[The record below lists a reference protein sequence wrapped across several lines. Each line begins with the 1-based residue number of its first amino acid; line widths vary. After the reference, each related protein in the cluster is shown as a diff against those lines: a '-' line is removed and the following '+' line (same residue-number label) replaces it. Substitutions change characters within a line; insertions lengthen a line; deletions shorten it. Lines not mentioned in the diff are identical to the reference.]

1 MGVSSVLV
9 MPNSKSRTKKSRG
22 KAWRKR
28 RARPAAPVGEVHS
41 RLPVLPPAAVT
52 PVEVDEFDDWDDWSF
67 EDEWADDQDEDE
79 EVFTDPV
86 LGEALLARGW
96 VAEGGVHSASE
107 CWAYP
112 RTRPDGRVVLTTT
125 VSLLR
130 PDRYLVVSYGGEP
143 VLWSEIYDSREEVL
157 ADIES
162 IEAHR
167 KPDSLTPD
175 R

>member
-1 MGVSSVLV
+1 

-22 KAWRKR
+22 KAWRNR
-28 RARPAAPVGEVHS
+28 RARPAASVGAVHS
-41 RLPVLPPAAVT
+41 RLPVPPLAEAQ
-52 PVEVDEFDDWDDWSF
+52 VEVDEFDDWDEWSL
-67 EDEWADDQDEDE
+67 EDEWADGDYPGDDDEDEDE

-96 VAEGGVHSASE
+96 VAEGGAPSASD

-112 RTRPDGRVVLTTT
+112 RTRPDGRVVYTTT

-130 PDRYLVVSYGGEP
+130 PERYLVMSYGGEP
-143 VLWSEIYDSREEVL
+143 VLWSAFYDTREEVL

-167 KPDSLTPD
+167 RPDSLTQD